1 MTHEICGKQ
10 AKEIFDEIFTID
22 IFRQIIKTTNRKM
35 KGRFDGNEYMRYDE
49 FQAFI
54 FALFYL
60 STSGADTHE
69 KCWNT
74 DPEY

>member
-1 MTHEICGKQ
+1 MTHEICGKW

-49 FQAFI
+49 F
-54 FALFYL
+54 
-60 STSGADTHE
+60 
-69 KCWNT
+69 
-74 DPEY
+74 